1 MIKNTFGKT
10 INRYLTEAD
19 VPPPPDAGGAPPPD
33 AGGAPAPGGDAPP
46 PPDAGGMPDI
56 GGGLGGGLGGPG
68 DPMGGPGGDPNAAQG
83 STTENDICSERYV
96 RIVSYLCELYN
107 ANVSSRPKMVL
118 NLKVKVGETYNLNDK
133 ENAKN
138 VFSFMVDNLLNSD
151 VKKEVEKSVK
161 AARKAI
167 KKMKEEGKL
176 AGKTAH
182 NSTSP
187 FIIDAT
193 TAAYTAVC
201 SNALGESIPEI
212 NYGIT
217 KEYRVDP
224 KNAKAVFD
232 EIKSNTDQIQKLSE
246 VENK

>member
-1 MIKNTFGKT
+1 MIKNNFGKT
-10 INRYLTEAD
+10 IKRYLTEAD
-19 VPPPPDAGGAPPPD
+19 APPPPDAGGAPPPD
-33 AGGAPAPGGDAPP
+33 
-46 PPDAGGMPDI
+46 GGMPD
-56 GGGLGGGLGGPG
+56 LGGGLGGLG
-68 DPMGGPGGDPNAAQG
+68 GGPGGDPMGGGPGGDPMGGAQG

-138 VFSFMVDNLLNSD
+138 VFSFMVDKLLNSD

-167 KKMKEEGKL
+167 KKMKDEGKL
-176 AGKTAH
+176 TGKTAH
-182 NSTSP
+182 NSTTP
-187 FIIDAT
+187 FIVDAT
-193 TAAYTAVC
+193 TAAYTAIC

-246 VENK
+246 VESK